1 MSRRPDLL
9 IEGGALSG
17 RRFAVPDGGLRLGR
31 SSSCDIHIPDEGLSR
46 NQCIFECDGEAGIRV
61 IDLCSA
67 NGTFVNG
74 EQIGLDAKPLA
85 VGDVIEVGE
94 TTIRVVSDEPVATP
108 APAGAAAV
116 APGAAVDLGLGAAR
130 EGAAAETGAAAP
142 RRKAAVNLVVA
153 AIALVLV
160 AASAVILLLPVGGA
174 SRKRA
179 DASDVKPRP
188 AAEFVSLVYE
198 KVDAD
203 ATHIFRYSVAIDAKG
218 KVKADFEDVPGE
230 NRLKE
235 ASGELNEQGMGE
247 LQRIFDGD
255 EWRALKSAKSSDETG
270 GNSLKL
276 RRIRLVR
283 GGEVKEVRIENAG
296 EGEAFTS
303 IRVALETLVNNA
315 LGMQAVQR
323 SREELAKSAAD
334 NEELGDKMWE
344 ERDAKYGNLF
354 ASVRFYKLA
363 LGDLD
368 SLGASAGDA
377 SRLQERVAR
386 SKAELD
392 RRYKDVRYEAMRS
405 AKVRDWDN
413 ALVEYRKIR
422 EMIPDRG
429 DPRHQEANANI
440 IEIERRLEA
449 EKKAKKGGSGK

>member
-1 MSRRPDLL
+1 M
-9 IEGGALSG
+9 
-17 RRFAVPDGGLRLGR
+17 
-31 SSSCDIHIPDEGLSR
+31 
-46 NQCIFECDGEAGIRV
+46 
-61 IDLCSA
+61 
-67 NGTFVNG
+67 
-74 EQIGLDAKPLA
+74 
-85 VGDVIEVGE
+85 
-94 TTIRVVSDEPVATP
+94 
-108 APAGAAAV
+108 
-116 APGAAVDLGLGAAR
+116 
-130 EGAAAETGAAAP
+130 
-142 RRKAAVNLVVA
+142 
-153 AIALVLV
+153 
-160 AASAVILLLPVGGA
+160 
-174 SRKRA
+174 
-179 DASDVKPRP
+179 
-188 AAEFVSLVYE
+188 
-198 KVDAD
+198 
-203 ATHIFRYSVAIDAKG
+203 
-218 KVKADFEDVPGE
+218 
-230 NRLKE
+230 
-235 ASGELNEQGMGE
+235 
-247 LQRIFDGD
+247 
-255 EWRALKSAKSSDETG
+255 
-270 GNSLKL
+270 
-276 RRIRLVR
+276 
-283 GGEVKEVRIENAG
+283 
-296 EGEAFTS
+296 
-303 IRVALETLVNNA
+303 NNA

-440 IEIERRLEA
+440 IEIERRMEA